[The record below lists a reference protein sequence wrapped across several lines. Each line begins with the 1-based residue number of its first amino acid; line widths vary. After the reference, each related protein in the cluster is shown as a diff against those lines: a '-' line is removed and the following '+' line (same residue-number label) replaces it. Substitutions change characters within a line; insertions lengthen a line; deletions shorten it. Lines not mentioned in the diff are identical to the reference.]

1 MLKDK
6 YTKQTHTNQDQ
17 QIENIKSLPYSLEA
31 EQSVLGGLM
40 LDNAQWDYISTQVIS
55 DDFHNYAHR
64 IIFAEMQ
71 RLLEINKPIDLITL
85 SESLEN
91 QGKLELVGGF
101 GYLTELSKNVPSVS
115 NIAAYANIVHE
126 RSIIRSMIKTAN
138 EIADAGYHTQ
148 GRNSDELLDFAESL
162 IFQISHNNNHHR
174 TKPKSIDYILS
185 DTIAHIE
192 QSCNNLKH
200 GITGISSGYSDLDK
214 KTDGLHQS
222 NLIIIAARPSM
233 GKTAFA
239 MNICEHVAMTEL
251 KPVLIFSLEMPGDQ
265 IIMRM
270 LSSLSRVNQINIRT
284 GQLSNKDREKVANTI
299 ELLLE
304 KRNIYID
311 DSSYLTPSDIRGR
324 ARRLFRENNGL
335 SLIMI
340 DYLQLMR
347 VPSLSNNRTLEISEI
362 SRSLKALAKELKVPI
377 IAISQL
383 NRSLEQRTDKHPV
396 NSDLRESG
404 AIEQDADLILF
415 IYRDEVYNENSNM
428 KGIAEI
434 ILSKQRNGP
443 TGTIRLVFNGQW
455 TRFDNYIDNNRYK

>member
-1 MLKDK
+1 MSEQQ
-6 YTKQTHTNQDQ
+6 YTKTGYISQDQ
-17 QIENIKSLPYSLEA
+17 QTNDIKILPYSLEA
-31 EQSVLGGLM
+31 EQSVLGSLM
-40 LDNAQWDYISTQVIS
+40 LDNTKWEHIVTHVIS

-64 IIFAEMQ
+64 IIFSEMQ
-71 RLLEINKPIDLITL
+71 RLLEMNQPIDLITL

-91 QGKLELVGGF
+91 QGKLMLVGGF
-101 GYLTELSKNVPSVS
+101 GYLAELSKNVPSVT
-115 NIAAYANIVHE
+115 NIKAYASIVRE
-126 RSIIRSMIKTAN
+126 RSIMRSMITAAN
-138 EIADAGYHTQ
+138 EIADAGYNTQ

-162 IFQISHNNNHHR
+162 IFQISHNNHSHNF
-174 TKPKSIDYILS
+174 KPKSIDYILS
-185 DTIAHIE
+185 DTISHIE

-200 GITGISSGYSDLDK
+200 GITGISSGYTELDK

-222 NLIIIAARPSM
+222 DLIIIAARPSM

-239 MNICEHVAMTEL
+239 MNLCEHVAMTEL

-265 IIMRM
+265 IVMRM
-270 LSSLSRVNQINIRT
+270 LASLSKVDQMRIRT
-284 GQLSNKDREKVANTI
+284 GQLSNEDRDKVSSII

-304 KRNIYID
+304 RRNIYID
-311 DSSYLTPSDIRGR
+311 DSSYLTPTDIRGR
-324 ARRLFRENNGL
+324 SRRLFREHNGL

-362 SRSLKALAKELKVPI
+362 SRSLKALAKELKVPV

-383 NRSLEQRTDKHPV
+383 NRSLEQRPDKHPI

-415 IYRDEVYNENSNM
+415 IYRDEVYHENSNM

-434 ILSKQRNGP
+434 ILGKQRNGP
-443 TGTIRLVFNGQW
+443 IGSIRLVFNGQW
-455 TRFDNYIDNNRYK
+455 SRFDNYISSNQY